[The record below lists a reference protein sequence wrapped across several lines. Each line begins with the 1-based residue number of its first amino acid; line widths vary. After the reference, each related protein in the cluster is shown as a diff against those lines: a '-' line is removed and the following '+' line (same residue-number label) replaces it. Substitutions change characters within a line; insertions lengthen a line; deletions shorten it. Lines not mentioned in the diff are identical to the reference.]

1 MYLDTNLTPYSDS
14 PLTEIKLKQKQA
26 TSPIIFSSKKSGY
39 ILEILGD
46 AGVAAGELEKL
57 KRVYGDFVK
66 QNQYVEI
73 RVRIPDVHSYLDPL
87 DVARHDCICIALK
100 GDYLKVGAPV
110 QASFENPV
118 DTRRGYIINSQNVT
132 GDGSQAES
140 KDEPDGDAANSE
152 FLLYASDKEI
162 KEDNKPV
169 NVNRGFLGLPFKC
182 EVKGKLKG
190 LRQLL
195 IREAEAIAEN
205 AGWYY
210 GATQNS
216 SLIVQSGK
224 RPSTDGSNNGNHQ
237 TGNAFDFEIEIDNK
251 KLGRMESYAFVATMI
266 EYGLL
271 RSKRMGLYL
280 DPKIYKE
287 TNSVVGFYRGSYP
300 HYDLRIRKGKTLST
314 QRWVRFYPDPT
325 GDATI
330 KKAGSADFK
339 NLKLNA
345 LDQET
350 ALRIPKSVR
359 LRIKQ
364 LYYGFDPYVSFAG
377 TGATPRVSG
386 LKDEVQKQK
395 DSWDNWKKT
404 KAGESFGGAANSSS
418 NENQNKQND
427 GISTKLASLAWK
439 LSNAGPL
446 QNFDKSPDKEAL
458 SKVDTRD
465 IADAI
470 AALHYNSL
478 PNNQDPNKQIKVGA
492 VGIVNNKI
500 LMNRPYPTRVTIIPV
515 FTNAQQRYFNYW
527 KGQSVGA
534 GASSSAAIERRQ
546 QRRRVANQQRV
557 LAASPATARL
567 DVL

>member
-1 MYLDTNLTPYSDS
+1 MFYDTNLTPYSDS

-87 DVARHDCICIALK
+87 DVVRHDCICIALK

-224 RPSTDGSNNGNHQ
+224 RLSTDGSNNGNHQ

-314 QRWVRFYPDPT
+314 QRWVRFYPDPN

-350 ALRIPKSVR
+350 SLRIPKSVR

-364 LYYGFDPYVSFAG
+364 LYYGFDPYVSSAG

-395 DSWDNWKKT
+395 NSWDNWKKT

-427 GISTKLASLAWK
+427 GSSTTLASLAWK

-465 IADAI
+465 ITDAI

-478 PNNQDPNKQIKVGA
+478 PNNQDPNKQIEVGA

-557 LAASPATARL
+557 IAASPATARL

>member
-1 MYLDTNLTPYSDS
+1 MIYDTNLTPYSDS

-132 GDGSQAES
+132 GDGSQS
-140 KDEPDGDAANSE
+140 KDGDDSDTSDGSNE
-152 FLLYASDKEI
+152 FLDPTDTGI

-169 NVNRGFLGLPFKC
+169 NVDRGFLGLPFKC
-182 EVKGKLKG
+182 EVRGKLKG

-210 GATQNS
+210 GATQKS
-216 SLIVQSGK
+216 SLIVVSGK
-224 RPSTDGSNNGNHQ
+224 RPAKPGNNNGNHQ
-237 TGNAFDFEIEIDNK
+237 TGNAFDFEIEIDGK
-251 KLGRMESYAFVATMI
+251 RLGRMESYAFVATMI
-266 EYGLL
+266 EFNLL

-280 DPKIYKE
+280 DPKIYKD

-300 HYDLRIRKGKTLST
+300 HYDLRTKGGTE
-314 QRWVRFYPDPT
+314 RWVRFYPDPN

-345 LDQET
+345 LDQEIG
-350 ALRIPKSVR
+350 LRIPKSVR

-364 LYYGFDPYVSFAG
+364 LYYGYDPYFSREG
-377 TGATPRVSG
+377 TGATPQVLG
-386 LKDEVQKQK
+386 FKNEIEKQK
-395 DSWDNWKKT
+395 GSWDNWKKT

-427 GISTKLASLAWK
+427 DTSTKLASLAWK
-439 LSNAGPL
+439 LSKGGPL
-446 QNFDKSPDKEAL
+446 QNFDESPDKEAFGQVA
-458 SKVDTRD
+458 SDVP
-465 IADAI
+465 AAI
-470 AALHYNSL
+470 AKLNYEGL
-478 PNNQDPNKQIKVGA
+478 PKFIKPDEKIEVGSAGLINGKQLEVI
-492 VGIVNNKI
+492 
-500 LMNRPYPTRVTIIPV
+500 PYPTRVTIIPV
-515 FTNAQQRYFNYW
+515 YVDPQKRYFEYW
-527 KGQSVGA
+527 KKQPLRNQRGVDL
-534 GASSSAAIERRQ
+534 SAYNRSQARARQ
-546 QRRRVANQQRV
+546 
-557 LAASPATARL
+557 AASNTSWDGYP
-567 DVL
+567 